1 MAIDI
6 TDITDITGRSKSYR
20 PIVDYYMIIFIT
32 SSFIFSFYS
41 FIKVLIDPLILIDPT
56 NNDFNLIK
64 KCNVNFTLNLITII
78 STIQYIFMILSTM
91 CDCFN
96 MNVSKTMYKIFY
108 SSYVMTNIISCIAFV
123 VNIKCFNFFKDNYS
137 YYYGSIII
145 QFTIC
150 LVSIIL
156 EFLYYLCCSPHNSSE
171 SGTGPKCV
179 CCDECCNCLDC
190 LDCLLDCFDKSNK
203 ENKNETSRLLNE

>member
-1 MAIDI
+1 MAI
-6 TDITDITGRSKSYR
+6 DITDITGRSKSYR
-20 PIVDYYMIIFIT
+20 PIVDYYMIVFIT

-41 FIKVLIDPLILIDPT
+41 FTKVLIDPLILIDPT

-64 KCNVNFTLNLITII
+64 QCNANFTLNLITII

-96 MNVSKTMYKIFY
+96 YNVSKAMYKIFY

-123 VNIKCFNFFKDNYS
+123 VNIKCFNFFKENYS
-137 YYYGSIII
+137 YYYSSIII

-156 EFLYYLCCSPHNSSE
+156 EFLYYLCCSPHNSNSS
-171 SGTGPKCV
+171 SGCV
-179 CCDECCNCLDC
+179 CCNECCNCLDC
-190 LDCLLDCFDKSNK
+190 CFDCFDKSNK
-203 ENKNETSRLLNE
+203 ENKNETSRLLK

>member
-1 MAIDI
+1 MAI
-6 TDITDITGRSKSYR
+6 DITDITGRSKSYR
-20 PIVDYYMIIFIT
+20 PIVDYYMIVFIT

-41 FIKVLIDPLILIDPT
+41 FTKVLIDPLILIDPT

-64 KCNVNFTLNLITII
+64 QCNANFTLNLITII

-96 MNVSKTMYKIFY
+96 YNVSKAMYKIFY

-123 VNIKCFNFFKDNYS
+123 VNIKCFNFFKENYS
-137 YYYGSIII
+137 YYYSSIII

-156 EFLYYLCCSPHNSSE
+156 EFLYYLCCSPHNSNSS
-171 SGTGPKCV
+171 SGCV
-179 CCDECCNCLDC
+179 CCNECCNCLDC
-190 LDCLLDCFDKSNK
+190 CFDCFDKFNK
-203 ENKNETSRLLNE
+203 ENKNETSRLLK

>member
-1 MAIDI
+1 MAI
-6 TDITDITGRSKSYR
+6 DITDITGRSKSYR
-20 PIVDYYMIIFIT
+20 PIVDYYMILFIT

-78 STIQYIFMILSTM
+78 STMQYIFMILSTM

-96 MNVSKTMYKIFY
+96 MNVSKAMYKIFY
-108 SSYVMTNIISCIAFV
+108 SSYVMTNIISCIAFL

-137 YYYGSIII
+137 YYYSSIII

-171 SGTGPKCV
+171 SGTGSKCV
-179 CCDECCNCLDC
+179 CCDECCNCLNC
-190 LDCLLDCFDKSNK
+190 VDCLLDCFDKSNK
-203 ENKNETSRLLNE
+203 ENKNETSRLLNK